1 MRICVLGA
9 GGLGSVFGGFLAR
22 EGADVTLVGRPAHV
36 QAIRDNGLQLVGIRG
51 EHTVR
56 NITAVAHP
64 DEAEGDFDYLI
75 LGVKGKDTQTALES
89 ANHLRDRVACAFSF
103 QNNVVKEQV
112 LADWLGDRSRV
123 IGFSTIEAGLLEAP
137 GRVNNNFT
145 VDTTNYIGELD
156 GNTSQRVQAMAD
168 MFNAIGMNTRV
179 MQNIEQVI
187 WEKLT
192 QIANAAGASISLLIG
207 NPTLHVA
214 DAMSPREGAEHYVS
228 VARDLLSIYKGL
240 GYTPQNFFAP
250 VSRLK
255 ELDGATDFED
265 AVAMVMQIGETMQ
278 NNKYRGRTSMH
289 EDILRGRKTEVEFI
303 LGPFMEQSQKLDIP
317 IPTAAACYRIIKLL
331 DRHLA

>member
-51 EHTVR
+51 EHSVR
-56 NITAVAHP
+56 NITAVSHP
-64 DEAEGDFDYLI
+64 DEVEGDFDYLI

-89 ANHLRDRVACAFSF
+89 ANHLRDRVGCAFSF
-103 QNNVVKEQV
+103 QNNVVKEDV
-112 LADWLGDRSRV
+112 LTDWLGDRSRV

-156 GNTSQRVQAMAD
+156 GTSSQRVQAMAD

-179 MQNIEQVI
+179 MQNIQQVI

-207 NPTLHVA
+207 NPELHVA
-214 DAMSPREGAEHYVS
+214 DAMSPREGAEHYVC
-228 VARDLLSIYKGL
+228 VARELLSIIPFRDEAHALEIANDSDYGLAAGVWTQSIRRAIRVADALEAGTVWVNSYRAVSYLAPFGGYKRSGIGRENGQEAIEDYL
-240 GYTPQNFFAP
+240 ETKTVWISTAEDTPNP
-250 VSRLK
+250 
-255 ELDGATDFED
+255 
-265 AVAMVMQIGETMQ
+265 
-278 NNKYRGRTSMH
+278 
-289 EDILRGRKTEVEFI
+289 FI
-303 LGPFMEQSQKLDIP
+303 M
-317 IPTAAACYRIIKLL
+317 R
-331 DRHLA
+331 